1 MGKVIA
7 FANQKGGVGKS
18 TLTVQAAFYLRK
30 HRKKKVLVI
39 DIDSQGN
46 TTESLTQGQPYTAT
60 SSAALFEPNL
70 EELGIFDDTPYG
82 VDLIGSE
89 QNSNEGYDI
98 ESRELDVIRN
108 PAANIQAIKDAYDYI
123 LVDCPPSLGRKLLG
137 GLVMADYVV
146 CPIKLSGYAVGGV
159 SGMVNTIR
167 AVQQNFNPSL
177 KFLGVVVNE
186 YDDSASAKS
195 TLFLRLTAISSTP
208 NSDIVLRLMPLR
220 QWAFPWTK
228 SVTENA
234 PTKSLKP
241 CTKRCWPELKKL
253 VKYENL

>member
-123 LVDCPPSLGRKLLG
+123 LVDCPLL
-137 GLVMADYVV
+137 
-146 CPIKLSGYAVGGV
+146 
-159 SGMVNTIR
+159 
-167 AVQQNFNPSL
+167 
-177 KFLGVVVNE
+177 
-186 YDDSASAKS
+186 
-195 TLFLRLTAISSTP
+195 
-208 NSDIVLRLMPLR
+208 
-220 QWAFPWTK
+220 
-228 SVTENA
+228 
-234 PTKSLKP
+234 
-241 CTKRCWPELKKL
+241 
-253 VKYENL
+253 